1 VLDVLRGWKSH
12 ANAGD
17 VPLQNYLCETGSHNK
32 RRNTLSDL
40 HQVLDDMAKRLSV
53 RTRRFPL
60 LETGDP

>member
-1 VLDVLRGWKSH
+1 MEEPRQRRRRST
-12 ANAGD
+12 
-17 VPLQNYLCETGSHNK
+17 QNYLCETGSHNK